1 MTPFLADI
9 KPWEGHIVPG
19 EIDPRYRQGV
29 SVNLEGKPIRDVQAP
44 TQELKA
50 KPGLGEGGDLIKQL
64 VNVLQKNVTS
74 EMTEALPQYRSV

>member
-1 MTPFLADI
+1 MTHFLADI
-9 KPWEGHIVPG
+9 KPWLGHIVPG
-19 EIDPRYRQGV
+19 VIDPRYRQGA